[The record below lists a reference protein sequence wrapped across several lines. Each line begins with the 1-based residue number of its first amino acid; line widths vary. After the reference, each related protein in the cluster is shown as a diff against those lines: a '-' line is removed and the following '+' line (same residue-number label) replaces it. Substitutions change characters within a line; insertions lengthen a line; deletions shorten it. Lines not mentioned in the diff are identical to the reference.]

1 MAAKPKTKDTREKK
15 NRKLTRKDVQKAATR
30 CKNWGRWGKDD
41 EIGTLNFTTPEDIVA
56 AAQLVKKGKV
66 YEFLFIA
73 PALPITGAVGSPV
86 NPLAIK

>member
-1 MAAKPKTKDTREKK
+1 MASKKTANSRTRKTKAAAKVPKGFDTRQAK
-15 NRKLTRKDVQKAATR
+15 NRKLTRADVKEAAER

-66 YEFLFIA
+66 ISL
-73 PALPITGAVGSPV
+73 AL
-86 NPLAIK
+86 NYD